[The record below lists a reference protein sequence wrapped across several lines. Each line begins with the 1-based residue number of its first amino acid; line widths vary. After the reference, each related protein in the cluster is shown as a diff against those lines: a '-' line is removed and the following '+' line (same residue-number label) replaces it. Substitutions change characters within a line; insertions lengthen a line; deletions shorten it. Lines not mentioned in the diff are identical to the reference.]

1 MNALPPKRNRKEL
14 VGHDRLAFGT
24 FVALL
29 LTAAPALAIE
39 SNLVLSVYQGVC
51 QEGDFTANL
60 TTAREGVKQA
70 RERGSHFL
78 ALPECFLSGYESRE
92 AVQRGARSLD
102 DPEVKQFIAESAAH
116 DMVVLVGLA
125 RKSGDGLS
133 NTELVIH
140 RGKLLGAYDKIM
152 LTGGDRGT
160 LGFKPGT
167 SVPVFQ
173 AHGARFAVIVCH
185 DSSFPHVA
193 LAARLQGAELL
204 FAPHNNE
211 IGAVAADDHRR
222 WVRNCHVGLACQ
234 LKMVVARANTVKS
247 DRPGQIGYGASFIL
261 SPQGTPLAE
270 A

>member
-14 VGHDRLAFGT
+14 VGHDSLAFGT

-60 TTAREGVKQA
+60 TTAREVVKQA

-140 RGKLLGAYDKIM
+140 RGA
-152 LTGGDRGT
+152 
-160 LGFKPGT
+160 
-167 SVPVFQ
+167 
-173 AHGARFAVIVCH
+173 AC
-185 DSSFPHVA
+185 VA
-193 LAARLQGAELL
+193 LSGRTPSAPGLLRRRRDAAARDEGERV
-204 FAPHNNE
+204 H
-211 IGAVAADDHRR
+211 AV
-222 WVRNCHVGLACQ
+222 G
-234 LKMVVARANTVKS
+234 
-247 DRPGQIGYGASFIL
+247 
-261 SPQGTPLAE
+261 
-270 A
+270 